1 MTTKK
6 TKTKTAAKK
15 TVKKAKAT
23 AKAAKAT
30 VEAAADETEN
40 KVESI
45 LKRIQD
51 GFKEAGAALAES
63 GAIMDDKRREVLVT
77 LIENAQENADATF
90 DALREVME
98 ARSLADSLKIQ
109 REALRDGLDRN
120 VAQIRDLASLTATST
135 RESVEPVGE
144 YLAALRAKATKES
157 ANA

>member
-6 TKTKTAAKK
+6 TTAKTAAKK

-23 AKAAKAT
+23 AKSAKAT
-30 VEAAADETEN
+30 VEAAADDAEN
-40 KVESI
+40 QVESI

-77 LIENAQENADATF
+77 LIENAQENTDATF
-90 DALREVME
+90 AALREVME

-120 VAQIRDLASLTATST
+120 VAQMRDLASLTAAST
-135 RESVEPVGE
+135 RESVEPVSE
-144 YLAALRAKATKES
+144 YISSLRTRAKHE